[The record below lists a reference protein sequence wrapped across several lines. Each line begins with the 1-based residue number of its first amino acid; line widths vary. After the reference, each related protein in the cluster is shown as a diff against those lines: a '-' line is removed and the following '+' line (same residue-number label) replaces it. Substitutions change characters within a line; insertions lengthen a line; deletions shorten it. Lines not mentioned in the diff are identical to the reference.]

1 MKSIKNLSSVISRP
15 IRVLILVLLIAYVI
29 VSGFGNYNG
38 ILDAFRALAPLG
50 LIVAGILF
58 LELNGKELAA
68 HAALLIGFFLS
79 AGTNFINS
87 LLSLR
92 FEPFGLANPLSVDSF
107 VELFA
112 FIYLALMVFSFFFSA
127 KEKTNKNDRKD
138 LVVTSII
145 AFIFFYLRSG
155 LFVAISKLL
164 LPVISLLFGLP
175 LATIF
180 FLAAGVIDVPF
191 DFIDTIL
198 NTNLLS
204 IPISYYLFSLFAFYL
219 IFGAVKGILGELKK

>member
-1 MKSIKNLSSVISRP
+1 MNSIKNLSNALSRP
-15 IRVLILVLLIAYVI
+15 VRVLMIVLLIAYVI
-29 VSGFGNYNG
+29 VNGFGSYNG

-50 LIVAGILF
+50 LIVAGIIF
-58 LELNGKELAA
+58 LQLRGKELAA
-68 HAALLIGFFLS
+68 HASLLVGFFLA

-92 FEPFGLANPLSVDSF
+92 FEPFGFASPLSIDSF

-112 FIYLALMVFSFFFSA
+112 FIYLTLMVLSFFFNA

-155 LFVAISKLL
+155 LFVAITKLL
-164 LPVISLLFGLP
+164 LPVISLFFGLP

-191 DFIDTIL
+191 DFIDTLL
-198 NTNLLS
+198 NTNLLA